1 MDTFWQDVRYAVRM
15 LRRNPGFTT
24 VAVLTLALGIGANTA
39 IFSVVN
45 AVLMRPL
52 PYKDS
57 DRLVIARISVPD
69 FRDLKQSSQV
79 FDQMAIW
86 ASNLYSVTIENETS
100 QVTGAI
106 VSSDFFPMLGNP
118 ALGRVFKPEEDR
130 EPLVVLSHDF
140 WQSRYGADPN
150 VLGKSIRLSGKPHTV
165 IGVMPPEFQFPGEE
179 FKVWVT
185 YGSAISATPEQA
197 ENRQLRIFRALAHLR
212 PGISSVHM
220 QSEVDAISQRLQ
232 RQFPQTNAGVRI
244 NFTSMYERMVG
255 DVRPA
260 LRVLLGTVVFVL
272 LIACANIASLALA
285 RMAAREREI
294 AVRMALG
301 AGRRRLMRQVLTESL
316 LLAMVGGVSGL
327 LLAMW
332 AIDLLP
338 VLNPS
343 NIPRIGTIGINGPV
357 LIFTLAVSVFSAL
370 FFGVAPAWQATRSN
384 LNQSLKEGNRGG
396 VGNPRGQRL
405 RGALVVVEVA
415 LSLVVLIGA
424 GLLIKS
430 FTRLLQVETGFIA
443 ENLLTLHVG
452 YVHFKDPQQR
462 ANVAREVIER
472 VEKIPGI
479 QAVGGGTGLPPVNA
493 QRMTRFAV
501 QGLPNDDAD
510 ERSAYFLAISPDY
523 FRALGTPLDDGR
535 LFNQGDQAQ
544 GPKVVIINRTLAR
557 RLFPT
562 ESAIGKRL
570 QLVNPEQTSEWRDIV
585 GVVGDVRYSGLD
597 DPGEAAIYTPFAQT
611 PFWWNYLM
619 VRTNVTP
626 ESVIQQVRQAVIA
639 VNPNLEPA
647 NSQTMQRLVSNAVAQ
662 PRFYAALLT
671 GFALLALALATV
683 GIYGVISYSVAQ
695 RTNEIGIRMALGGQP
710 FDVVKLVVGQGMLL
724 ALMGLAIGLASAF
737 ALTRL
742 MARLLFG
749 VSSTDPVTFLV
760 ITALLAGAAFLAS
773 YIPARRAAR
782 VDPMVALRYE

>member
-1 MDTFWQDVRYAVRM
+1 METFWQDLRYAIRM
-15 LRRNPGFTT
+15 LRRSPGYTA
-24 VAVLTLALGIGANTA
+24 VAVVTLALGIGANTA

-52 PYKDS
+52 PYRDY
-57 DRLVIARISVPD
+57 DRLVIARVSAPD

-86 ASNLYSVTIENETS
+86 ASNLYNVTIQNETS

-106 VSSDFFPMLGNP
+106 VSPDFFPMLGKP

-130 EPLVVLSHDF
+130 EPLAVLSHDF
-140 WQSRYGADPN
+140 WQNRYGADPN
-150 VLGKSIRLSGKPHTV
+150 VLGQSIKLSGKPHTI

-185 YGSAISATPEQA
+185 YGSAPSGTPEQA

-212 PGISSVHM
+212 PGISAVHM

-232 RQFPQTNAGVRI
+232 QQFPQTNAGVRI
-244 NFTSMYERMVG
+244 NFTSLYERMVG

-260 LRVLLGTVVFVL
+260 LRVLLGTVGFLL
-272 LIACANIASLALA
+272 LIACANIANLALA

-301 AGRRRLMRQVLTESL
+301 AARRRVMRQVLTESL
-316 LLAMVGGVSGL
+316 LLAIVGGIGGL

-332 AIDLLP
+332 VIDLLP

-343 NIPRIGTIGINGPV
+343 NIPRIRTIGINGPV

-370 FFGVAPAWQATRSN
+370 FFGVAQAWQAARSN
-384 LNQSLKEGNRGG
+384 LNQALQEGNRAG
-396 VGNPRGQRL
+396 VGNPKGRRL

-415 LSLVVLIGA
+415 LALVVLIGA

-430 FTRLLQVETGFIA
+430 FTRLLQVETGFSA

-452 YVHFKDPQQR
+452 FVHFKDPQQR
-462 ANVAREVIER
+462 AHIAREVIER

-493 QRMTRFAV
+493 QRITRFAV
-501 QGLPNDDAD
+501 QGLPNDDAN

-535 LFNQGDQAQ
+535 VFNQRDQAQ

-562 ESAIGKRL
+562 ERAIGKRL

-611 PFWWNYLM
+611 PFWWNYLL

-626 ESVIQQVRQAVIA
+626 ESVIQQVRQAVIS

-647 NSQTMQRLVSNAVAQ
+647 SPQTMPQLVSKAVAQ
-662 PRFYAALLT
+662 PRFYTALLT

-710 FDVVKLVVGQGMLL
+710 FDVVKLMVGQGMLL
-724 ALMGLAIGLASAF
+724 AFMGLAIGLAA
-737 ALTRL
+737 ALGLTRL

-760 ITALLAGAAFLAS
+760 ITVLLAAAAFLAS
-773 YIPARRAAR
+773 YIPARRAAK